1 MELITNNPKRPD
13 FLSAICIL
21 SFVGLGWRIFRSSFD
36 MVAGFF
42 TAAFAP
48 VLDEAIRDLETE
60 TEPVAGVATHVIQ
73 AVQQLMQHITAFGFL
88 RILFSI
94 GAVLGVVMMWNLKKQ
109 GFYLYAGFRVL
120 ILLVPVLV
128 MGFNIIS
135 IFMVASGLVFTAL
148 FILLYG
154 FNLKYMQ

>member
-1 MELITNNPKRPD
+1 MELITTKPGRPD

-21 SFVGLGWRIFRSSFD
+21 SFAGLGWRIFRSSFD

-60 TEPVAGVATHVIQ
+60 NEPISGVATHVIQ
-73 AVQQLMQHITAFGFL
+73 AVQHLMEHITAFGFL

-94 GAVLGVVMMWNLKKQ
+94 GAILGVVMMWKLKKQ
-109 GFYLYAGFRVL
+109 GFYLYMGFRVL
-120 ILLVPVLV
+120 ILLVPVIVL
-128 MGFNIIS
+128 GFNIIS
-135 IFMVASGLVFTAL
+135 IFMVASGIVFTAL
-148 FILLYG
+148 FIILYG
-154 FNLKYMQ
+154 YNLKHMQ

>member
-1 MELITNNPKRPD
+1 MELITNKPKRPD

-60 TEPVAGVATHVIQ
+60 TEPVSGVVTHVIQ

-88 RILFSI
+88 RILFSM

-109 GFYLYAGFRVL
+109 GFYLYTGFRVL
-120 ILLVPVLV
+120 ILLVPLFV

-135 IFMVASGLVFTAL
+135 IFMVASGMVFTAL